1 MRIFAKRFSIYDSH
15 YCYHIVC
22 GFFLIATERLTNINK
37 TAVAIFIGTL
47 GWMLYIGNGSD
58 YIMKQHP
65 EEYMIF

>member
-22 GFFLIATERLTNINK
+22 GFFLDCNRK
-37 TAVAIFIGTL
+37 TYKYKQDGS
-47 GWMLYIGNGSD
+47 GYIYRHVGMDVVCWNGSD
-58 YIMKQHP
+58 YIMEQHP